1 MRLYLRS
8 TKLMISFWGVCL
20 AFAMLTS
27 LVGFQDIK
35 KEGIAYKFQARI
47 IDIEKPPPDQK
58 VLVVIKLPTRLIKTK
73 EKQKKIYVI
82 VTSET
87 IMNSGDKILKFA
99 DLRLEMAIEIEGLK
113 AIDREDGKET
123 TFVLAKKIRVLIQ

>member
-1 MRLYLRS
+1 
-8 TKLMISFWGVCL
+8 MISFLGGCL
-20 AFAMLTS
+20 AFVMLMF

-58 VLVVIKLPTRLIKTK
+58 VLVVSKLPTKMIKTK
-73 EKQKKIYVI
+73 QKQEKIYVI

-87 IMNSGDKILKFA
+87 IMNSGEKIIKFA
-99 DLRLEMAIEIEGLK
+99 DLRLEMAIEVEGLK
-113 AIDREDGKET
+113 AIEREDGKES
-123 TFVLAKKIRVLIQ
+123 TFVLAKKIKILIQ

>member
-8 TKLMISFWGVCL
+8 TKLMISFLGVCL
-20 AFAMLTS
+20 AFVMLTF
-27 LVGFQDIK
+27 LMGFQDIRQ
-35 KEGIAYKFQARI
+35 EGIPYKFQARI
-47 IDIEKPPPDQK
+47 IGVEKPPPDQK
-58 VLVVIKLPTRLIKTK
+58 VLVVSKLPIRMIKTK
-73 EKQKKIYVI
+73 EKQEKIYVI

-87 IMNSGDKILKFA
+87 IMNSGDKILKFS
-99 DLRLEMAIEIEGLK
+99 DLRLEMAIEVEGLK

>member
-1 MRLYLRS
+1 
-8 TKLMISFWGVCL
+8 MISFLGVCL

>member
-8 TKLMISFWGVCL
+8 TKLMISFLGVCL
-20 AFAMLTS
+20 AFSMLTS

-35 KEGIAYKFQARI
+35 KEGIAYKFRARI
-47 IDIEKPPPDQK
+47 VDIEKPPPDQK
-58 VLVVIKLPTRLIKTK
+58 VLVVSKLPTRMIKTK
-73 EKQKKIYVI
+73 EKLEKIYVI

-87 IMNSGDKILKFA
+87 IMNSGEKILKFA
-99 DLRLEMAIEIEGLK
+99 DLRLEMAIEVEGLK